1 MSVKGLIDK
10 HGIEIAVHRATR
22 VADAVGSSIET
33 WAEDTRM
40 IGYVAIR
47 GGFGVGGA
55 KDRSSVGKESRNQ
68 SATVYFAKAPGLTY
82 SDRLVWTDPVLNET
96 LTFEVQSVVTSGYRG
111 PSDGLQYT
119 TVRAEE
125 VRQP

>member
-10 HGIEIAVHRATR
+10 YGITIGVHRATR

-33 WAEDTRM
+33 WTLDRTLT
-40 IGYVAIR
+40 GYVAIR

-55 KDRSSVGKESRNQ
+55 KDNSSVGKESRNQ
-68 SATVYFAKAPGLTY
+68 SATVYFTKAPGLTF
-82 SDRLVWTDPVLNET
+82 SDRLSWTDPVLREK

-111 PSDGLQYT
+111 PSDGMQYT